1 VADLETVLAQ
11 LAKHGKPSVSM
22 LMGGWHCS
30 VDMHVA
36 AAGANFTVRSDFG
49 LATPIIAAEQC
60 AERVA
65 TMLRGFGTGD
75 TKAISH
81 G

>member
-1 VADLETVLAQ
+1 MADLETTLAQ
-11 LAKHGKPSVSM
+11 LAKHGLPTICA
-22 LMGGWHCS
+22 LENGWHCS
-30 VDMHVA
+30 VNMHVA
-36 AAGANFTVRSDFG
+36 AAGATFTVRSDFG

-60 AERVA
+60 AERID

-75 TKAISH
+75 TKAITH